1 MFALTLSMS
10 QDAEKGKQIAYLVMP
25 LWIAF
30 SSTLVVSLL
39 SLGIKLRLAWK
50 ELRRHRRELATTSAG
65 MVPTQREIYTRKIS
79 KAKGNVLSALTGV
92 AVACLENIPM
102 TVIAALIFV
111 HTYDVPVIVLLSF
124 LTSSV
129 MMGVKLS
136 SLKGCQY
143 WWGKVA
149 KWEKSSAV
157 CPDGSE
163 LERLSGCPQEA
174 RYIFDIVV
182 RATQTDAHAL
192 EAEKRAACLEEI
204 EGRLA
209 LLLQRPS
216 KPSSVSPGRASTPL
230 LLQVRVTSYCTSRPF
245 PARAFL
251 RSSVIA
257 TKTRARRLLIVL
269 CRSPTR
275 RMVLSSL

>member
-1 MFALTLSMS
+1 MS
-10 QDAEKGKQIAYLVMP
+10 QDAEKGKQIAYLVIP

-39 SLGIKLRLAWK
+39 SLGIKLRLAWR
-50 ELRRHRRELATTSAG
+50 ELRHHRRELATTSAG
-65 MVPTQREIYTRKIS
+65 MVPTQREIYAQKIS

-92 AVACLENIPM
+92 AVAFLENIPM

-124 LTSSV
+124 VTSSV
-129 MMGVKLS
+129 MIGVKLS
-136 SLKGCQY
+136 SLKGCKY
-143 WWGKVA
+143 WWDKVA
-149 KWEKSSAV
+149 KWEKSSVV

-174 RYIFDIVV
+174 RCIFDIVV
-182 RATQTDAHAL
+182 RALQTDASAL

-209 LLLQRPS
+209 SLLQRPS

-230 LLQVRVTSYCTSRPF
+230 LLQVRVTSYLADR
-245 PARAFL
+245 FL
-251 RSSVIA
+251 NVPSCVP
-257 TKTRARRLLIVL
+257 L
-269 CRSPTR
+269 
-275 RMVLSSL
+275 